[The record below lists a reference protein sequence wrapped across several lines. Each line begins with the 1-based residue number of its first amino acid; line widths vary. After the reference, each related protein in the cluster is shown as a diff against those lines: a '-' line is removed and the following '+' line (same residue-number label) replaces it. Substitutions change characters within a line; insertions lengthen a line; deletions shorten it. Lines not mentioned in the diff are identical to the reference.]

1 MAEALERPAK
11 AQASDAF
18 GVIAPLSNL
27 TTVEKEVAR
36 ELRRLIVTGTLP
48 AGMRLTQRALAARL
62 DVSQTPVRSALL
74 ELEAEGLVSSAP
86 RGGSRVTEL
95 SFEDMEEIYAARSG
109 LEGLAARRG
118 AEAMRNGD
126 VERMREVF
134 ETITG
139 LGEAQAIDA
148 YITTR
153 WEFHAIC
160 YRAARRE
167 RLLREVERLF
177 LRAERYNRLVL
188 STPERFRESV
198 ERHHRNL
205 LEACASRDGAA
216 AEEAIRVGMKWCIE
230 CLTPALMAKEPA

>member
-1 MAEALERPAK
+1 
-11 AQASDAF
+11 
-18 GVIAPLSNL
+18 
-27 TTVEKEVAR
+27 
-36 ELRRLIVTGTLP
+36 
-48 AGMRLTQRALAARL
+48 
-62 DVSQTPVRSALL
+62 
-74 ELEAEGLVSSAP
+74 
-86 RGGSRVTEL
+86 VTEL

-118 AEAMRNGD
+118 AEAMGDAD
-126 VERMREVF
+126 VERMQGVF
-134 ETITG
+134 KTIAA

-148 YITTR
+148 YIATR

-160 YRAARRE
+160 YRAARRA

-205 LEACASRDGAA
+205 LEACTERDGDA
-216 AEEAIRVGMKWCIE
+216 AEEAIRIGMQWCVE
-230 CLTPALMAKEPA
+230 CLTPVLTTTEPA